1 MPADKENKEVR
12 DPVALELFKS
22 IGLDAK
28 TAANAV
34 ANPKVTANLTDVVHE
49 VCFSSRRLPFRGPIL
64 RVREFLCGFRGR
76 EGTGFWPVFCLT
88 RVRNFEDEEA
98 TFPLEV
104 FSCVFVVE
112 ISYQF

>member
-1 MPADKENKEVR
+1 MVICFGSWKDSSLPLWFGACDLVCSWIVKHVAMPADKENKEVR

-49 VCFSSRRLPFRGPIL
+49 VCFSSRRLPF
-64 RVREFLCGFRGR
+64 
-76 EGTGFWPVFCLT
+76 
-88 RVRNFEDEEA
+88 
-98 TFPLEV
+98 
-104 FSCVFVVE
+104 
-112 ISYQF
+112 

>member
-49 VCFSSRRLPFRGPIL
+49 VCFSLRRLPF
-64 RVREFLCGFRGR
+64 
-76 EGTGFWPVFCLT
+76 
-88 RVRNFEDEEA
+88 
-98 TFPLEV
+98 EV
-104 FSCVFVVE
+104 
-112 ISYQF
+112 QFFGLASS